1 MKTPVYTARFQRE
14 FGRMLQRG
22 KDEMKFKAVAAK
34 LLLGESLE
42 PRYEDYLLKGSFAGW
57 RDCHIEPDWIL
68 VYKRTPTEVIF
79 GRTGTHSDL
88 F

>member
-1 MKTPVYTARFQRE
+1 MKTPIYTTRFRRE
-14 FGRMLQRG
+14 FARMMERG
-22 KDEMKFKAVAAK
+22 KDEEKLKTVAAK
-34 LLLGESLE
+34 LLAGETLE
-42 PRYEDYLLKGSFAGW
+42 PRHEDHPLKGSFVGW

-68 VYKRTPTEVIF
+68 VYRRTRDEVIF

>member
-1 MKTPVYTARFQRE
+1 MKTPVYTTRFRRE
-14 FGRMLQRG
+14 FVRMIGRG
-22 KDEMKFKAVAAK
+22 KDEAKFKAVAAR
-34 LLLGESLE
+34 LLLGEPLE
-42 PRYEDYLLKGSFAGW
+42 PRHEDHPLKGSFVGW
-57 RDCHIEPDWIL
+57 RDCHIEPDWVL